1 MTKLELSEV
10 IYKKVKEKSL
20 DVERNYARFK
30 ETENPKFLQK
40 CTEAKGFNDGVEW
53 LIEKLSEVDDI

>member
-10 IYKKVKEKSL
+10 IYKKVKEKKL
-20 DVERNYARFK
+20 EVERNLKWFQEAR
-30 ETENPKFLQK
+30 NPIYLQK

-53 LIEKLSEVDDI
+53 LIERLSEVDDL